1 MNRGGPRS
9 LLLKERKQN
18 KKKKEKKKFEER
30 KENEREVKLADSNF
44 LYQLCTCVY
53 YSYIDSMM
61 LFCGALHVSIGLC
74 MSYRA
79 S

>member
-1 MNRGGPRS
+1 MEKRNV
-9 LLLKERKQN
+9 KIE
-18 KKKKEKKKFEER
+18 KKKKRNREKI
-30 KENEREVKLADSNF
+30 LIADSNF
-44 LYQLCTCVY
+44 FYQLCTCVY